1 MSSSVITHAHES
13 ILSIKQVQIISKMNQ
28 TAKMQFILVGLSH
41 YPHLQPLF
49 FTIFLLIY
57 ILAFAGNI
65 LITIIISADA
75 RLHTPMYFFLINLS
89 VLDIC
94 CTTAAIPKMLE
105 ALVVKHKAI
114 SYSACISQLYL
125 FTAALSTELIL
136 LTVMAYDRYV
146 AICFP
151 LRYKTIMSRTVCACL
166 AGSAWILGSV
176 NSMTHTCLILKL
188 SFREENIIDHFFCE
202 IPPVLKL
209 ARMADSD
216 TYVNDVVIVASDV
229 LLGMICF
236 ILTVISYTYIISTI
250 MKIKSAEKKKKAFS
264 TCASHLTV
272 VTLFY
277 GGVIYTYVRPAFDY
291 PLEADKVVSAL
302 YAIAS
307 PVLNPIIY
315 SLRNKEVINA
325 INKTFTKKI
334 KLFK

>member
-1 MSSSVITHAHES
+1 ELTGFLTSQM
-13 ILSIKQVQIISKMNQ
+13 
-28 TAKMQFILVGLSH
+28 FFLVGLSH
-41 YPHLQPLF
+41 YPCLQPVL

-57 ILAFAGNI
+57 LLAFAGNI
-65 LITIIISADA
+65 LITIVISSDY
-75 RLHTPMYFFLINLS
+75 RLHTPMYFFLVNLS
-89 VLDIC
+89 ILDIC
-94 CTTAAIPKMLE
+94 CTTAAIPKILQI
-105 ALVVKHKAI
+105 LVTEQKTI
-114 SYSACISQLYL
+114 SFSGCISQLYL

-151 LRYKTIMSRTVCACL
+151 LRYKTIMSRTLCVCL
-166 AGSAWILGSV
+166 AGAAWILGST

-188 SFREENIIDHFFCE
+188 SFKEEKIIDHFFCE

-209 ARMADSD
+209 ANSNK
-216 TYVNDVVIVASDV
+216 YINDVVIVAADV

-236 ILTVISYTYIISTI
+236 ILTVISYAYIITTI
-250 MKIKSAEKKKKAFS
+250 MKIRSAAKKKKAFS

-277 GGVIYTYVRPAFDY
+277 GGVIYTYVRPVFSNE
-291 PLEADKVVSAL
+291 LEADKVVSAL

-307 PVLNPIIY
+307 PVLNPVIY

-325 INKTFTKKI
+325 INRSFSRKQVLK
-334 KLFK
+334 

>member
-1 MSSSVITHAHES
+1 
-13 ILSIKQVQIISKMNQ
+13 MNQ
-28 TAKMQFILVGLSH
+28 TSFMQFLLVGLSH
-41 YPHLQPLF
+41 YPNLQPLF

-57 ILAFAGNI
+57 IMAFVGNI
-65 LITIIISADA
+65 LISIVISSDS

-89 VLDIC
+89 ILDIC
-94 CTTAAIPKMLE
+94 CTTAAIPKMLQI
-105 ALVVKHKAI
+105 LVIDKKSI
-114 SYSACISQLYL
+114 SYSGCISQLYL

-151 LRYKTIMSRTVCACL
+151 LRYKTIMSRTACVCL
-166 AGSAWILGSV
+166 AGAAWILGSV

-188 SFREENIIDHFFCE
+188 SFREQNIIDHFFCE

-209 ARMADSD
+209 ANSD
-216 TYVNDVVIVASDV
+216 TYVNDIVIVASDV

-250 MKIKSAEKKKKAFS
+250 MKIRSAEKKKKAFS

-272 VTLFY
+272 VTIFY
-277 GGVIYTYVRPAFDY
+277 GGVIYTYVRPAFSNQ
-291 PLEADKVVSAL
+291 LEADKVVSAL

-307 PVLNPIIY
+307 PVLNPVIY

-325 INKTFTKKI
+325 INKTFCKKTVFQ
-334 KLFK
+334 K

>member
-1 MSSSVITHAHES
+1 MA
-13 ILSIKQVQIISKMNQ
+13 SKMNQ
-28 TAKMQFILVGLSH
+28 TSSMQFLLVGLSH
-41 YPHLQPLF
+41 YPSLQPLF

-57 ILAFAGNI
+57 IMAFAGNI
-65 LITIIISADA
+65 LITVVISADSC
-75 RLHTPMYFFLINLS
+75 LHTPMYFFLINLS
-89 VLDIC
+89 ILDIC
-94 CTTAAIPKMLE
+94 CTTAAIPKMLQI
-105 ALVVKHKAI
+105 LVINKKAI
-114 SYSACISQLYL
+114 SYTGCISQLYL

-151 LRYKTIMSRTVCACL
+151 LHYKTIMSRTACVCL
-166 AGSAWILGSV
+166 AAAAWILGSV

-188 SFREENIIDHFFCE
+188 SFREQNIIDHFFCE

-209 ARMADSD
+209 ANSD
-216 TYVNDVVIVASDV
+216 TYVNDIVIVASDV

-250 MKIKSAEKKKKAFS
+250 MKIRSAEKKKKAFS

-277 GGVIYTYVRPAFDY
+277 GGVIYTYVRPAFSNH
-291 PLEADKVVSAL
+291 LEADKVVSAL

-325 INKTFTKKI
+325 INKTFVRKTLCQK
-334 KLFK
+334 

>member
-1 MSSSVITHAHES
+1 MAFN
-13 ILSIKQVQIISKMNQ
+13 MNQ
-28 TAKMQFILVGLSH
+28 TSLIQFLLVGLSH
-41 YPHLQPLF
+41 YPDLQPLF

-57 ILAFAGNI
+57 MLAFTGNI
-65 LITIIISADA
+65 LITVVISADH
-75 RLHTPMYFFLINLS
+75 RLHTPMYFFLVNLS
-89 VLDIC
+89 ILDIC

-105 ALVVKHKAI
+105 ILAVDKKNI
-114 SYSACISQLYL
+114 SYSTCISQLYL

-151 LRYKTIMSRTVCACL
+151 LRYKTIMSRTACVCL
-166 AGSAWILGSV
+166 AGAAWILGSV

-188 SFREENIIDHFFCE
+188 SFKETNIIDHFFCE

-209 ARMADSD
+209 ASSD

-272 VTLFY
+272 VTIFY
-277 GGVIYTYVRPAFDY
+277 GGVIYTYVRPAFSNH
-291 PLEADKVVSAL
+291 LEADKVVSAL

-325 INKTFTKKI
+325 INKTFARKTLWRK
-334 KLFK
+334 

>member
-1 MSSSVITHAHES
+1 MNNTPTTHF
-13 ILSIKQVQIISKMNQ
+13 L
-28 TAKMQFILVGLSH
+28 LVGLSH
-41 YPHLQPLF
+41 YPKLQPLLF
-49 FTIFLLIY
+49 AMFLLIY
-57 ILAFAGNI
+57 LLAFVGNI
-65 LITIIISADA
+65 LIAIVISSDS

-89 VLDIC
+89 ILDIC
-94 CTTAAIPKMLE
+94 CTTAAIPKMLQI
-105 ALVVKHKAI
+105 LVVEEKSI
-114 SYSACISQLYL
+114 SYSGCILQLYL

-151 LRYKTIMSRTVCACL
+151 LRYNTIMNRTACACG
-166 AGSAWILGSV
+166 AGAAWILGSV

-188 SFREENIIDHFFCE
+188 TFKEQKIIDHFFCE

-209 ARMADSD
+209 AKSN

-250 MKIKSAEKKKKAFS
+250 MKIRSADKKKKAFS

-277 GGVIYTYVRPAFDY
+277 GGVIYTYVRPAFSNY
-291 PLEADKVVSAL
+291 LEADKVVSAL

-325 INKTFTKKI
+325 IKKTVAKNTSAQRV
-334 KLFK
+334 